1 MAKDWRQSLAR
12 VNMSE
17 SIIEK
22 KAEVPKLGRLSIV
35 TLPFYDVDGRGTE

>member
-12 VNMSE
+12 VNMSG

-22 KAEVPKLGRLSIV
+22 KAQVLEMDRLSIV
-35 TLPFYDVDGRGTE
+35 TLPFYDVDGRGTK